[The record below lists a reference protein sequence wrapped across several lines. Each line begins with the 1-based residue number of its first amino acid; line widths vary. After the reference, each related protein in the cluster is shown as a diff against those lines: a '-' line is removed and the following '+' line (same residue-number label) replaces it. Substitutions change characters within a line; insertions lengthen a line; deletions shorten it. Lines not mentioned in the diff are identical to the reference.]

1 MLRTMSL
8 ALALAAATTVATSVR
23 AEEPQTSAKKVAA
36 DVKPSQRA
44 AEIVGMKIKNAA
56 GKDLGTVKDI
66 VLDVS
71 KGNIRYF
78 AVSYG
83 GFLGLGDKLF
93 AVPPHAFEWHRDGS
107 TNYLVLNLSEERLK
121 NAPGFDQSHW
131 PDFAT
136 DTQWREKIDTY
147 YIIEKVEVKRDSAAR

>member
-1 MLRTMSL
+1 
-8 ALALAAATTVATSVR
+8 
-23 AEEPQTSAKKVAA
+23 
-36 DVKPSQRA
+36 
-44 AEIVGMKIKNAA
+44 MKIKNAA

-71 KGNIRYF
+71 KGNVRYF

-93 AVPPHAFEWHRDGS
+93 AVPPQSFEWRRDGD

-121 NAPGFDQSHW
+121 NAPGFDQNHW
-131 PDFAT
+131 PDFAN
-136 DTQWREKIDTY
+136 DAQWREKIDTY
-147 YIIEKVEVKRDSAAR
+147 YIIEKVEVKRTPVKP